1 MTLDTSALSARLR
14 ARAVDLHRRQLLI
27 TNFHNTGQEPD
38 LAEPANCQGFG
49 RIRHFRRQT
58 THGWPTN
65 PLPLDPACAAL
76 GLPTTDLVR
85 AQVFQNAACN
95 WRCWYCFV
103 PFSLLSAN
111 PAHSAWL
118 DAETLVELY
127 LDQPDPPAVID
138 LTGGQPDLVPEWVPW
153 MMRALTA
160 SDLASRVYL
169 WSDDNLSND
178 YFWRYLSDDDIS
190 LVAGYP
196 NYGKVACFKGFD
208 PTSFAFNTKA
218 APELFDQ
225 QFDLFARHIDLGL
238 DCYAYA
244 TFTTPITTAINDGM
258 ARFVDRLQTIAEHL
272 PLRTIPLEIAVYGPM
287 HPRLGPT
294 HHLALEHQWRA
305 IEAWHA
311 ELDRRFTASQRATP
325 ITKIPLRRGPHHA

>member
-1 MTLDTSALSARLR
+1 MSLDTSTLSARLR
-14 ARAVDLHRRQLLI
+14 ARAVDLDRHQLLV

-58 THGWPTN
+58 TPGWPAN

-76 GLPTTDLVR
+76 GLPTTDLLR

-160 SDLASRVYL
+160 RDLASRVYL

-190 LVAGYP
+190 LVADYP

-225 QFDLFARHIDLGL
+225 QFDLFTRHADLGL

-244 TFTTPITTAINDGM
+244 TFTTPIATAVNDAM
-258 ARFVDRLQTIAEHL
+258 ARFVDRIQAIAEYL
-272 PLRTIPLEIAVYGPM
+272 PLRTVPLEIAVYSPM
-287 HPRLGPT
+287 HARLGPT

-305 IEAWHA
+305 IEAWHT

-325 ITKIPLRRGPHHA
+325 ITKIPLRKGPHHA